1 MMVSERDGRATRR
14 PAVLVHDSW
23 WAVRSMTIAL
33 LCLASIASFAQKEHA
48 NIIGVGHTDILDTYL
63 SQEAA
68 TGIDLRYTWEK
79 ANRKPERH
87 WSSYVSQEAFLTKAG
102 TRGNDNSFLGAMY
115 NLRFGWHYNLDSPLA
130 LGSYGAMSESLGAT
144 HASPLNVRLGL
155 LADFSLGGL
164 YNTRNGNN
172 PAQARVSLSVDPS
185 VMLAWRFS
193 VKGKPFALRYEAA
206 VPLVGMAFSPNY
218 GQSYYEIFSRGNYD
232 HNIVFTSPF
241 SGPQLHQMLA
251 FDFRLW
257 GTTFT
262 VGYLGDIRQMDA
274 NNLKFH
280 QYTHSVVFGWRY

>member
-1 MMVSERDGRATRR
+1 M
-14 PAVLVHDSW
+14 AV
-23 WAVRSMTIAL
+23 AL
-33 LCLASIASFAQKEHA
+33 LCIASITSLAQKEHA
-48 NIIGVGHTDILDTYL
+48 NIIGIGHADILDTYL

-68 TGIDLRYTWEK
+68 TGVDLRYAWEK
-79 ANRKPERH
+79 ADRKPGRH
-87 WSSYVSQEAFLTKAG
+87 WSSHVAQEAFLTKAG

-115 NLRFGWHYNLDSPLA
+115 NLRFGWHYNFDFPLA
-130 LGSYGAMSESLGAT
+130 SGASAVIAGSVDGP
-144 HASPLNVRLGL
+144 HVSPLNVRLGL
-155 LADFSLGGL
+155 LADFSIGGL

-193 VKGKPFALRYEAA
+193 VNGKPFALRYGAA
-206 VPLVGMAFSPNY
+206 APVVGLAFSPNY

-257 GTTFT
+257 RTTFT